1 MMAGRS
7 DVLEYKGYHARVVF
21 DSAGLI
27 LHGKIEGINDLVT
40 FECDDITKVENEFH
54 KAVDDYLIFCEDI
67 GQEPDKEYKGSFN
80 VRVTPELHK
89 RLVEVSFY
97 NEETLNSSV
106 ERAIE
111 LYVKSEEK
119 KLKIG

>member
-1 MMAGRS
+1 MAGRS

-40 FECDDITKVENEFH
+40 FECDDMTKVENEFH